1 MVTDRVRRTAPT
13 AGADRGLSRRTVLTA
28 GAAAGGG
35 LLIGFRLLPA
45 TNAVAAPEA
54 EAFAPNAF
62 VRIEKNGRVTVISPS
77 IEMGQGTYTSLSMLI
92 AEELEVDLAQVNVEH
107 APPNDKLYAN
117 PALGFQVTG
126 GSTSIRGFWKPL
138 RAAGAA
144 ARSMLV
150 SAAAGMW
157 KVEPSSCRAAKGQ
170 VVHVPTGRK
179 LSYGALAALAAKQP
193 VPVNV
198 ALKDSKD
205 FRLIGTPAKRIDTP
219 AKLDGSAVFGID
231 VRLPGMKVATVTA
244 CPLIGG
250 RVADVDDTKARA
262 VRGVVQIVRLSR

>member
-1 MVTDRVRRTAPT
+1 MIGDIVRSTAP
-13 AGADRGLSRRTVLTA
+13 AADAERGLSRRAVLTA

-45 TNAVAAPEA
+45 ANAVAAPEA
-54 EAFAPNAF
+54 EALAPNAF

-117 PALGFQVTG
+117 PVLGFQVTG

-150 SAAAGMW
+150 SAAADIW

-170 VVHVPTGRK
+170 VVHVPTGRQ
-179 LSYGALAALAAKQP
+179 LSYGALAARAAKNP
-193 VPVNV
+193 VPVDV
-198 ALKDSKD
+198 ALKDL
-205 FRLIGTPAKRIDTP
+205 RT
-219 AKLDGSAVFGID
+219 SA
-231 VRLPGMKVATVTA
+231 
-244 CPLIGG
+244 
-250 RVADVDDTKARA
+250 
-262 VRGVVQIVRLSR
+262 

>member
-1 MVTDRVRRTAPT
+1 MRLLPVRPDHVGHGAAREQSEADGQGTRRGDVGERVPLRPLPPHPSGDQAGGPLDRREDEGGLIMITDRVGGTAPV
-13 AGADRGLSRRTVLTA
+13 AVADRGLSRRTVLTA

-54 EAFAPNAF
+54 EALAPNAF

-144 ARSMLV
+144 PPRNLGSPAARS
-150 SAAAGMW
+150 G
-157 KVEPSSCRAAKGQ
+157 EDETPSFHA
-170 VVHVPTGRK
+170 RK
-179 LSYGALAALAAKQP
+179 
-193 VPVNV
+193 
-198 ALKDSKD
+198 
-205 FRLIGTPAKRIDTP
+205 
-219 AKLDGSAVFGID
+219 
-231 VRLPGMKVATVTA
+231 
-244 CPLIGG
+244 
-250 RVADVDDTKARA
+250 
-262 VRGVVQIVRLSR
+262 

>member
-1 MVTDRVRRTAPT
+1 LIMIADTVPSAAPT
-13 AGADRGLSRRTVLTA
+13 AGAGRGLSRRAVLTA

-54 EAFAPNAF
+54 EALAPNAF

-107 APPNDKLYAN
+107 APANDKLYAN

-144 ARSMLV
+144 ARSMLFPRRRRCGK
-150 SAAAGMW
+150 SNLR
-157 KVEPSSCRAAKGQ
+157 RAAPQRGKSFTSRPGASC
-170 VVHVPTGRK
+170 PTAPWPHLRRRSPC
-179 LSYGALAALAAKQP
+179 LSMSP
-193 VPVNV
+193 
-198 ALKDSKD
+198 S
-205 FRLIGTPAKRIDTP
+205 RIPRT
-219 AKLDGSAVFGID
+219 SA
-231 VRLPGMKVATVTA
+231 
-244 CPLIGG
+244 
-250 RVADVDDTKARA
+250 
-262 VRGVVQIVRLSR
+262 